1 MDFESVQAAGSLLG
15 TAAMIVMDDRD
26 CVVDATLRMLEFYAH
41 ESCGKCTPCREG
53 TWWMTKVL
61 RRIEHGGGR
70 MDDMPLMQ
78 NVGDNILF
86 KAFCALADGAISPIH
101 SSLKFFM
108 DEYEEHVRLGR
119 CPFEDRESVGAALHR
134 EAGAQ
139 VADTPGTET
148 LAGMETPAGAAAEVL
163 PELPDEREIVVPLAE
178 VLGE

>member
-1 MDFESVQAAGSLLG
+1 MRLGRSWRPGRCSRWTTATASTTPGRACRRSTPTSRAA
-15 TAAMIVMDDRD
+15 TAPPAAPPSGGRP
-26 CVVDATLRMLEFYAH
+26 RSYPH

-53 TWWMTKVL
+53 TWWMPKLL
-61 RRIEHGGGR
+61 RRIEHGHGR

-119 CPFEDRESVGAALHR
+119 C
-134 EAGAQ
+134 
-139 VADTPGTET
+139 
-148 LAGMETPAGAAAEVL
+148 
-163 PELPDEREIVVPLAE
+163 
-178 VLGE
+178 

>member
-1 MDFESVQAAGSLLG
+1 
-15 TAAMIVMDDRD
+15 MIVMDDRD

-61 RRIEHGGGR
+61 RRIEHGHGR
-70 MDDMPLMQ
+70 MGDMPLMQ

-119 CPFEDRESVGAALHR
+119 CPFEERAPVGAATAR
-134 EAGAQ
+134 EAGAD
-139 VADTPGTET
+139 VATAGTET
-148 LAGMETPAGAAAEVL
+148 EAGAQTPSGAAADALPDLPEEHEILVPLSEVL
-163 PELPDEREIVVPLAE
+163 E
-178 VLGE
+178 